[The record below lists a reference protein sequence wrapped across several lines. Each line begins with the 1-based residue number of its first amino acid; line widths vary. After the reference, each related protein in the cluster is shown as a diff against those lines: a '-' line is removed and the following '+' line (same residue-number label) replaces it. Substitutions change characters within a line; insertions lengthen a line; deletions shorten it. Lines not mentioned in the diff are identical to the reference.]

1 MYLVVVMVESMVV
14 LLVWMLVVNSVVYW
28 VVKKE

>member
-1 MYLVVVMVESMVV
+1 MYLVVVMVEKMVV

>member
-1 MYLVVVMVESMVV
+1 MYLVVVMVEKMVA
-14 LLVWMLVVNSVVYW
+14 LWVWMLVVNSVVYW